1 MAPSLSHRQL
11 MKHSLYLSSV
21 LLYCKPSKGL
31 NWDKQSIFLDKL
43 THAMFQSGGVKMLDG
58 KLGPYSQH
66 LFF

>member
-1 MAPSLSHRQL
+1 MAPILSHRQL

-31 NWDKQSIFLDKL
+31 KWDKL

-66 LFF
+66 LFFWQMAPIG